1 MWKVITIQ
9 CVESNNTRMFC
20 PRYQGGSGEE
30 VFFSDTSG
38 KASQWIKV
46 WVGSGRMSKSLV
58 SGC

>member
-20 PRYQGGSGEE
+20 PRYQGGSEEE

-38 KASQWIKV
+38 KASQ
-46 WVGSGRMSKSLV
+46 
-58 SGC
+58 